1 MSIGSVDINIKAVS
15 ALNTTYQLKSSAV
28 SSTQCFI
35 NDGASDDKAAKCFIS
50 SHYYHNG
57 RRRSAI
63 LKAAATNQC
72 NHVLIANTY
81 MYFVFNFSHKYCIL
95 LVIIAV
101 IL

>member
-15 ALNTTYQLKSSAV
+15 ALNTTYQLKSCSV
-28 SSTQCFI
+28 DSSTQYFI
-35 NDGASDDKAAKCFIS
+35 NDGASDDKAANCFIS

-72 NHVLIANTY
+72 NFVLIANTY
-81 MYFVFNFSHKYCIL
+81 FCLYT
-95 LVIIAV
+95 
-101 IL
+101 